1 MDELERFDRYARLYL
16 SYDSTSRHGLA
27 LRITRDLVRGSAED
41 SLAALRSLADQEWGV
56 LQNAMIM
63 LWGRP
68 RLAPLAALL
77 AQELAAPRYS
87 VADRFR
93 ALDSYVIPIAIWRG
107 RPAAAVQANQ
117 DAEQL
122 VPTSSS
128 MDINRLLFY
137 IAGYGSEESAARS
150 LERLVSQDAPAP
162 QSPALRAAVGWY
174 YMMSGD
180 PDRLAAQLDTS
191 GVLAA
196 SLRAAGDSSRAN
208 QFESTSRAL
217 QGLMAS
223 QRGDHR
229 GAAAAFRQ
237 AAKLLDGPSATAHAF
252 YRFARAERLSA
263 VGDVVGALGLLDT
276 FNDDWVFDAR
286 AAFARAQLYE
296 QRGERQQAM
305 RAYARV
311 VELWKDCDPEL
322 RPTWEAAQRALEG
335 LTGET

>member
-1 MDELERFDRYARLYL
+1 
-16 SYDSTSRHGLA
+16 
-27 LRITRDLVRGSAED
+27 
-41 SLAALRSLADQEWGV
+41 
-56 LQNAMIM
+56 
-63 LWGRP
+63 
-68 RLAPLAALL
+68 
-77 AQELAAPRYS
+77 
-87 VADRFR
+87 
-93 ALDSYVIPIAIWRG
+93 
-107 RPAAAVQANQ
+107 
-117 DAEQL
+117 
-122 VPTSSS
+122 
-128 MDINRLLFY
+128 
-137 IAGYGSEESAARS
+137 
-150 LERLVSQDAPAP
+150 
-162 QSPALRAAVGWY
+162 
-174 YMMSGD
+174 
-180 PDRLAAQLDTS
+180 
-191 GVLAA
+191 
-196 SLRAAGDSSRAN
+196 
-208 QFESTSRAL
+208 
-217 QGLMAS
+217 MAS